1 MSFGK
6 TPTNLQVP
14 TQPVS
19 QPTVAPTYTQPT
31 TNPYSKQQQIGL
43 FLSALSDA
51 LGQRDPIAG
60 TMQRQAMLQGQQ
72 KQTEQKKKQQEL
84 EKQLNI
90 AIDQSNLPQ
99 SQKDL
104 FKKFDVQTKSRM
116 LIESSKPKETPKPT
130 EQISKLKLDA
140 MNALFKYGG
149 DEEAFKTE
157 EPALYKIYTDTIKK
171 SDQAGI
177 IDLILKGGYGGTSNN
192 TGLIIEEINKG

>member
-1 MSFGK
+1 MAGGIPT
-6 TPTNLQVP
+6 TPTTP
-14 TQPVS
+14 TS
-19 QPTVAPTYTQPT
+19 TYTAPSSSPTFAQPAGLSR
-31 TNPYSKQQQIGL
+31 NQKIGL
-43 FLSALSDA
+43 FLSAISDA
-51 LGQRDPIAG
+51 YKGQDVTAN
-60 TMQRQAMLQGQQ
+60 MLQRQAMLQGQSL
-72 KQTEQKKKQQEL
+72 KEEQRKKQQEL
-84 EKQLNI
+84 DKQLNI
-90 AIDQSNLPQ
+90 AIDKSNLPQ

-116 LIESSKPKETPKPT
+116 LIESSKPKEAPKPT

-149 DEEAFKTE
+149 NEEAFKTA

-177 IDLILKGGYGGTSNN
+177 LDLILKGGFGGTSNN